1 MPNSD
6 ASASA
11 PAGTQEPAQGCL
23 RPELVALN
31 L

>member
-1 MPNSD
+1 VTPSPGPSVSPSAA
-6 ASASA
+6 ASTGQA
-11 PAGTQEPAQGCL
+11 CL